1 LTRLIV
7 LAAVLALL
15 SVSTLFRRQKALKSL
30 EDNIR
35 KLRTLAVRAVSY
47 RPLGDGD
54 DEARKILSGLDKG
67 TDELKQL
74 GCTILGD
81 YIEES
86 IAVKLPTR
94 WFVDA
99 DHTTFGWIAMAPTP
113 LGLRDVAM
121 MMTGG
126 ERAAITLC
134 TPRAAPG
141 LTQPPHVDRV
151 VREGFLDLK
160 AALAE
165 HAARKP
171 ADAKKIASIDDA
183 FAVVEDVRART
194 ATWREAQ
201 PSDAL
206 LDQDLRSVL
215 GRHYEKLGKSLA
227 KRLASDLPEARV
239 RA

>member
-7 LAAVLALL
+7 LAAVFAVL
-15 SVSTLFRRQKALKSL
+15 SFSTLFRRQKAIKSL
-30 EDNIR
+30 EGNIR
-35 KLRTLAVRAVSY
+35 KLRTLAVRAVKY
-47 RPLGDGD
+47 RRLREGD
-54 DEARKILSGLDKG
+54 DEARKILGGLDKG
-67 TDELKQL
+67 TKELEEL
-74 GCTILGD
+74 GCTLLGD

-86 IAVKLPTR
+86 QAAQLPTR

-99 DHTTFGWIAMAPTP
+99 DGTTFGWIAVAPTP

-121 MMTGG
+121 LMTGG
-126 ERAAITLC
+126 ERTAITLC
-134 TPRAAPG
+134 TPRGAPG
-141 LTQPPHVDRV
+141 LAQPPHVDRV

-165 HAARKP
+165 HAKRKP
-171 ADAKKIASIDDA
+171 ADAKKVTSIDDA

-201 PSDAL
+201 APDAL
-206 LDQDLRSVL
+206 LDQDLRAVL
-215 GRHYEKLGKSLA
+215 GRHYEKLGKTLA